1 MIIKY
6 KIVELYENDRTM
18 VVRYYT
24 DVLSEKD
31 LESVPNPD
39 DPTKPLRCKSDVS
52 LSIPLPEPTQA
63 ELEKLILRNAPIA
76 GLEVLEKIKTKPQT
90 AILTTV
96 PLLVDVEVSKTK
108 EEIITLIQTP
118 TQLSNE
124 QIDAIFSA
132 NTTANTTQ

>member
-39 DPTKPLRCKSDVS
+39 DPSKPIRCKSDVS
-52 LSIPLPEPTQA
+52 LSIPLPEPTSV

-76 GLEVLEKIKTKPQT
+76 GLEVLEKIKTQPELST
-90 AILTTV
+90 LITTSS
-96 PLLVDVEVSKTK
+96 LLNVEVSKTK
-108 EEIITLIQTP
+108 EELISIIQTSEVK
-118 TQLSNE
+118 LSNSE
-124 QIDAIFSA
+124 IDAIFSA
-132 NTTANTTQ
+132 NTTSNS

>member
-24 DVLSEKD
+24 DILSEKD

-76 GLEVLEKIKTKPQT
+76 GLEVLEKIKMEPQT
-90 AILTTV
+90 AVLTTV

-108 EEIITLIQTP
+108 EEIAALIQTP